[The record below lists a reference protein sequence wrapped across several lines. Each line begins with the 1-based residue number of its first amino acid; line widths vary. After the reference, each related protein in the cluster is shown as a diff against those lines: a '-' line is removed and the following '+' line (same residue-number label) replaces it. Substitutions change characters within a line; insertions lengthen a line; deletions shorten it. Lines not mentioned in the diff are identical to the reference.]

1 MAQSIALIALTPG
14 TPLAF
19 LLTDAANRVIIKLVK
34 RMIAVIVVLFAVVL
48 SVPWLLRLWV
58 HKNVSPRIYDEV
70 QAVPPTGVAIVLGA
84 GLSPD
89 GSPTP
94 ALYDR
99 VAVAVNLYQ
108 LGTVRK
114 LLMSGDN
121 RFVWYNEPEAMRQL
135 ALQLGVPDE
144 DIVLDYAG
152 RRTYDS
158 CYRAREIFEVGRAV
172 VVTQRF
178 HLERALYLCDA
189 LGISSVGMVA
199 DRHMYQSPYRQW
211 WQLREVAALVRA
223 WLDVHILRPQP
234 VLGEKLPIQIVD
246 SS

>member
-1 MAQSIALIALTPG
+1 
-14 TPLAF
+14 
-19 LLTDAANRVIIKLVK
+19 
-34 RMIAVIVVLFAVVL
+34 MIAVTVVFLAVIL
-48 SVPWLLRLWV
+48 SVPWMLHLWV
-58 HKNVSPRIYDEV
+58 HWHVSPRIYDEV
-70 QAVPPTGVAIVLGA
+70 QAVPPAGVALVLGA
-84 GLSPD
+84 GLSSD

-99 VAVAVNLYQ
+99 VAAAVNLYQ
-108 LGTVRK
+108 SGTVKK

-121 RFVWYNEPEAMRQL
+121 RFEWYNEPGAMRQL

-158 CYRAREIFEVGRAV
+158 CYRAREIFEVGRVV

-189 LGISSVGMVA
+189 LGISSFGMVA
-199 DRHMYQSPYRQW
+199 DRRMYQSPYRQW
-211 WQLREVAALVRA
+211 WQLREVAALVKA
-223 WLDVHILRPQP
+223 WIDIHILHPQP

-246 SS
+246 GSHR

>member
-1 MAQSIALIALTPG
+1 M
-14 TPLAF
+14 
-19 LLTDAANRVIIKLVK
+19 VVK
-34 RMIAVIVVLFAVVL
+34 RMIAVIIVLFAAVL

-58 HKNVSPRIYDEV
+58 HWHVNPRLYD
-70 QAVPPTGVAIVLGA
+70 QAGAVPPAGVALVLGA
-84 GLSPD
+84 GLTSE

-99 VAVAVNLYQ
+99 VAAAANLYQ
-108 LGTVRK
+108 SGTVKK

-121 RFVWYNEPEAMRQL
+121 RFEWYNEPEAMRQL

-158 CYRAREIFEVGRAV
+158 CYRAREIFEVERAV

-178 HLERALYLCDA
+178 HLDRALYVCDA
-189 LGISSVGMVA
+189 LGIASVGMVA
-199 DRHMYQSPYRQW
+199 DHRTYQSPYRQW

-223 WLDVHILRPQP
+223 WMDIHILHPRP